1 MESPDRVRSNDA
13 RPSAEAAEALEEARK
28 LRRLQWMIGM
38 VLSAIYQ
45 DPNLTVE
52 QASKLVANAKQAAL
66 GMFPGKELAFDL
78 LYKPRVQR
86 LMKERFHAIR
96 NSHSLHA
103 RLCILFDQ

>member
-1 MESPDRVRSNDA
+1 MEGPERLRSHKAAPKDARSNDA
-13 RPSAEAAEALEEARK
+13 RPNAESAEELEEARN

-52 QASKLVANAKQAAL
+52 QASELVSNAKHAAL

-78 LYKPRVQR
+78 LYKPRLQR
-86 LMKERFHAIR
+86 AMRDRF
-96 NSHSLHA
+96 
-103 RLCILFDQ
+103 RLQ

>member
-1 MESPDRVRSNDA
+1 MESPERLRPENTRPHDA
-13 RPSAEAAEALEEARK
+13 RPSAEVAEELEEARN

-52 QASKLVANAKQAAL
+52 QASELVANAKNAAL

-78 LYKPRVQR
+78 LYKPRLQR
-86 LMKERFHAIR
+86 AMRDRF
-96 NSHSLHA
+96 
-103 RLCILFDQ
+103 RLQ

>member
-1 MESPDRVRSNDA
+1 MESPERLRPKNTRLHDA
-13 RPSAEAAEALEEARK
+13 RPSAEVAEELEEARN

-52 QASKLVANAKQAAL
+52 QASELVANAKNAAL

-78 LYKPRVQR
+78 LYKPRLQR
-86 LMKERFHAIR
+86 AMRDRF
-96 NSHSLHA
+96 
-103 RLCILFDQ
+103 RLQ

>member
-1 MESPDRVRSNDA
+1 MESPERA
-13 RPSAEAAEALEEARK
+13 RAQESHPATEAAETHEEARK

-52 QASKLVANAKQAAL
+52 QASELVANARHAAL

-78 LYKPRVQR
+78 LYKPRLQR
-86 LMKERFHAIR
+86 AMRDRFH
-96 NSHSLHA
+96 L
-103 RLCILFDQ
+103 Q